1 MKLLC
6 KVSCFLL
13 SIILV
18 SGSVLPCF
26 AMEHQE
32 GEVTEVKTMSFSDTS
47 AQIEF
52 LSASNESSIYNIEI
66 LDGFVVST
74 HADGETT
81 TIMRTNIETGDT
93 NITMYEAGQLVKETQ
108 DSIELNHDNMNIA
121 PLFAFPT
128 SYVRIG
134 SVSFNKNDAGVA
146 YVVDIECKET
156 QESRNERYNIAQHK
170 TKAIQLLV
178 NGLIAY
184 FVPFNIFNAIGT
196 AGAVADWLTEAG
208 IISLRNDVIEYV
220 TSEYI
225 DGFIS
230 NYNVRCTNQYG
241 ASFESPGDAVY
252 VLSGSRKNTVVFG
265 GLYPQFLEK
274 EDSSVA
280 STVYFHFDGYGYRGV
295 QTWNSRILVDYCTG

>member
-93 NITMYEAGQLVKETQ
+93 NITMYEAGQ
-108 DSIELNHDNMNIA
+108 H
-121 PLFAFPT
+121 
-128 SYVRIG
+128 
-134 SVSFNKNDAGVA
+134 
-146 YVVDIECKET
+146 
-156 QESRNERYNIAQHK
+156 
-170 TKAIQLLV
+170 
-178 NGLIAY
+178 
-184 FVPFNIFNAIGT
+184 
-196 AGAVADWLTEAG
+196 
-208 IISLRNDVIEYV
+208 
-220 TSEYI
+220 
-225 DGFIS
+225 
-230 NYNVRCTNQYG
+230 
-241 ASFESPGDAVY
+241 
-252 VLSGSRKNTVVFG
+252 
-265 GLYPQFLEK
+265 
-274 EDSSVA
+274 
-280 STVYFHFDGYGYRGV
+280 HF
-295 QTWNSRILVDYCTG
+295 C